1 MFVRINDINM
11 YYEIQ
16 GIGDPIILV
25 HGSGED
31 HKIFN
36 VLVRDLSKTNKVY
49 SIDSRCH
56 GKSSMSDKLSYET
69 MASDMVKF
77 IKKLNINKPIFYG
90 FSDGGI
96 IGLMVAMKEP
106 HLLKKLIIS
115 GANLNPEGLKEKVLA
130 KVKKVANK
138 GNRLYKLMATEPNIK
153 PEELHTIEIPTVVLA
168 GENDLIRQEHTELI
182 AENIKDSTLNFIPK
196 EDHSSY
202 IVHSKKLY
210 PILKKYL

>member
-1 MFVRINDINM
+1 MFVKVNDIDM

-16 GIGDPIILV
+16 GIGNPIILI

-36 VLVRDLSKTNKVY
+36 VLVKDLSKTHKVY

-56 GKSSMSDKLSYET
+56 GKSSKSDKLSYET
-69 MASDMVKF
+69 MASDVIKF
-77 IKKLNINKPIFYG
+77 IKKLSIQKPILYG

-96 IGLMVAMKEP
+96 VGLMVAMKEP
-106 HLLKKLIIS
+106 KLLKQLIIS

-130 KVKKVANK
+130 KVKKVADR
-138 GNRLYKLMATEPNIK
+138 GNRLYKLMATEPDIK
-153 PEELHTIEIPTVVLA
+153 PEDLHAIEIPTVVMA
-168 GENDLIRQEHTELI
+168 GEKDLIRQEHTELI
-182 AENIKDSTLNFIPK
+182 AANIKDSVLNFVPK

-210 PILKKYL
+210 PILKRYL